1 MPEYRVRIF
10 ERAAHELNVEAASED
25 EAIDLA
31 YKTLTAGMSEQDKLD
46 TDYVLEFVEYTGS
59 AEAEEI

>member
-10 ERAAHELNVEAASED
+10 ERAAHELNVEAATED
-25 EAIDLA
+25 DAIDLA
-31 YKTLTAGMSEQDKLD
+31 YATLTSGMTDQMKLD